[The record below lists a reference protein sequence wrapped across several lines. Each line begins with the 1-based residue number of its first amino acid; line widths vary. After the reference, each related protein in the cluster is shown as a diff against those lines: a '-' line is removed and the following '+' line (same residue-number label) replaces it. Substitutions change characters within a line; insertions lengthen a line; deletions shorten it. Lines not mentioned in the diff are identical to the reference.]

1 MGDRL
6 GIQVAVDILL
16 DSHGP
21 LSTGEAGSGLLLVTF
36 DRLQATFGSL
46 RVTFCG
52 LRANFGSLRAILNY
66 SCITAFS

>member
-21 LSTGEAGSGLLLVTF
+21 LSTGEAGSGLLL
-36 DRLQATFGSL
+36 AGSEYIWL
-46 RVTFCG
+46 LLTGFK
-52 LRANFGSLRAILNY
+52 LLLAASELLFAGSEQILAR
-66 SCITAFS
+66 SELF

>member
-21 LSTGEAGSGLLLVTF
+21 LSTGEAGSGLLL
-36 DRLQATFGSL
+36 AGSEYIWL
-46 RVTFCG
+46 LLTGFKLLLAG
-52 LRANFGSLRAILNY
+52 FEQYLADSELY
-66 SCITAFS
+66 